1 MMGTDIDCAAINEKV
16 TTEDSTAKDSGRMTP
31 TEETTNSETSDGVR
45 RVHWYHKVQKKRHIR
60 IQDMDVEERQ
70 NVWYTEADSK
80 LILAMAKVTVK
91 MIMKD
96 EECDDIDYCSRGLEG
111 KTPAGSKRRQK
122 NKMKVRRAVLEEQD
136 IQRDEGIINP
146 DFLGEVSRMCSKE
159 VGHQAH
165 QRGLEDEDAV
175 RDYLHEDS
183 YGDQSPIQPR
193 R

>member
-1 MMGTDIDCAAINEKV
+1 MEAAAEISTINEKASV
-16 TTEDSTAKDSGRMTP
+16 KEGKPKDTGRMTP
-31 TEETTNSETSDGVR
+31 TEDTTNSDASEGGK

-60 IQDMDVEERQ
+60 IQDMELEERQ
-70 NVWYTEADSK
+70 NIWYTEADSK

-91 MIMKD
+91 MIMK
-96 EECDDIDYCSRGLEG
+96 EEACDDIDYCSRGLEG

-146 DFLGEVSRMCSKE
+146 DFLGEVSRMCSKD
-159 VGHQAH
+159 VGQQAH
-165 QRGLEDEDAV
+165 ERALADEDAV
-175 RDYLHEDS
+175 REYIHDDS
-183 YGDQSPIQPR
+183 YGDHSPIQPR